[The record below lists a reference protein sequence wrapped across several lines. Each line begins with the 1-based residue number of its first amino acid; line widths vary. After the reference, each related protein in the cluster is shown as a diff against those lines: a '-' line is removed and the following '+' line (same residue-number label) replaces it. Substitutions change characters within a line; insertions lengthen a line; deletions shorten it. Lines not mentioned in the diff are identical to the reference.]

1 MKNKNQSKIII
12 LVVSIL
18 IIILSIFLLIKNY
31 STPKLWN
38 KDSWQAVFLDNNQ
51 VYFGKISYLSN
62 DTVYMKEVYYLQTN
76 ESEKTGEST
85 LNLIKL
91 GSEFHGPTDEMVIN
105 RSNVLFWEN
114 LKADSKV
121 VKTIQSLNNQY

>member
-1 MKNKNQSKIII
+1 MKNKNQSKTIII
-12 LVVSIL
+12 LSSIL

-51 VYFGKISYLSN
+51 VYFGKISYISD
-62 DTVYMKEVYYLQTN
+62 DTVYLKNVYYLQTN
-76 ESEKTGEST
+76 ESEKGEGST

-91 GSEFHGPTDEMVIN
+91 GSEFHGPTDEMLIT

-114 LKADSKV
+114 LKDDSKV